1 MLTNPGHRRYCW
13 GRTGT
18 GETTDVQKSAAGLI
32 TLSRRGLKGI
42 ALILL
47 TGMIASLA
55 AGIVARYG
63 LNASL
68 IGSGV
73 AAQWLFA
80 ALIAVALPLGRL
92 AGATASISLYRP
104 AHSLLRAVSE
114 AIAVWT
120 LIELAAGAGIVISAI
135 GGTDPSLG
143 LPVWLRFALLPAA
156 AVLAILLGPLDDAA
170 AGRPLVP
177 RLAGIAAGIALW
189 AAAPSLL
196 AAPLAAAGPLA
207 TLAGAF
213 VLGLAAGTP
222 VAVAMLFAVFIAHH
236 AGATMPPQAAAQT
249 MINGASKHLLL
260 AAPLFITAGAL
271 MNAGRLTERLIA
283 LATALVGSLRGG
295 LGHVTVVTSTLFA
308 GISGSSYAE
317 AAIGAKL
324 LAPQMTRQG
333 YPAADA
339 GAITAA
345 AAILPNIIPPSVALL
360 ILAGVANLSVGAL
373 WIAGILPGLLLA
385 GLVMSVIVVQ
395 AGRRSYPRGPAR
407 PPARALGRTAIE
419 AAPVLALAV
428 LIVGGIRFG
437 IVTPTEAGVIAVCY
451 ALALGLAIYRAA
463 SLRETIATLVAAA
476 GESAQVGLLIGAA
489 APFGFILAAE
499 QAPQQLGEAAF
510 ALTRDPLLLLL
521 LANLLLLG
529 FGMVLDI
536 GAAILI
542 LTPIM
547 MPVAIAAGIDPVHF
561 GIVIVVNLMI
571 GGLTPPVG
579 MLVFITA
586 GLTGTPVGELFR
598 AALPYVAAL
607 LAGLVLIALLPWIA
621 LGPGWIFGT

>member
-1 MLTNPGHRRYCW
+1 MTAPGDKTSLQQAAARLALPA
-13 GRTGT
+13 GRALKT
-18 GETTDVQKSAAGLI
+18 AAV
-32 TLSRRGLKGI
+32 
-42 ALILL
+42 LL
-47 TGMIASLA
+47 LAGMVGALA

-80 ALIAVALPLGRL
+80 GLIAVALPLGRL
-92 AGATASISLYRP
+92 PGATASISLYRAAHP
-104 AHSLLRAVSE
+104 AL
-114 AIAVWT
+114 IAAGETVATWT
-120 LIELAAGAGIVISAI
+120 LLELATGAATLVAAI
-135 GGTDPSLG
+135 GGTDPSLD
-143 LPVWLRFALLPAA
+143 LPVWVRFALLPASA
-156 AVLAILLGPLDDAA
+156 ALAILLGPLGDAA
-170 AGRPLVP
+170 TGQPLLP
-177 RLAGIAAGIALW
+177 RLAGIAAGTVLW
-189 AAAPSLL
+189 L
-196 AAPLAAAGPLA
+196 AAPALLGPMLATAGPLA
-207 TLAGAF
+207 VLIAAF
-213 VLGLAAGTP
+213 VLGLGLGAP
-222 VAVAMLFAVFIAHH
+222 VAIAMLFAVFAAHL
-236 AGATMPPQAAAQT
+236 AGATMPAAAAAQT

-283 LATALVGSLRGG
+283 LASALVGSLRGG

-308 GISGSSYAE
+308 GVSGSSYAE

-324 LAPQMTRQG
+324 LAPQMVRQG

-373 WIAGILPGLLLA
+373 WVAGIVPGLLLA
-385 GLVMSVIVVQ
+385 ALTMAAISLM
-395 AGRRSYPRGPAR
+395 AARRGYPRGPAR
-407 PPARALGRTAIE
+407 PPSAELGRATLG
-419 AAPVLALAV
+419 AAPVLALAL

-437 IVTPTEAGVIAVCY
+437 IVTPTEAGVLAILY
-451 ALALGLAIYRAA
+451 ALGLGLAIYRAMTPRELA
-463 SLRETIATLVAAA
+463 STLVAAA

-489 APFGFILAAE
+489 APFGFILVAE
-499 QAPQQLGEAAF
+499 QAPQQLSEAAF
-510 ALTRDPLLLLL
+510 ALTRDPIALLL

-542 LTPIM
+542 LTPIL
-547 MPVAIAAGIDPVHF
+547 MPVAVAADIDPVHF
-561 GIVIVVNLMI
+561 GVVIVVNLMI

-586 GLTGTPVGELFR
+586 GLTGTPVGALFR
-598 AALPYVAAL
+598 AVLPYVAAL
-607 LAGLVLIALLPWIA
+607 LTGLLLIAGIPAISLAAVWLF
-621 LGPGWIFGT
+621 GP